1 MAKSAHPER
10 ETQNRI
16 INFFQKELGYE
27 YLGNLSEYQNYNI
40 HWGDW
45 KKFLYD
51 SGFSVDFVDAIQTK
65 FAQILSDFS
74 QSPYHTNKEVYR
86 ILKYGLKLAEH
97 PGESPKTVYFI
108 NWEEPEKNNFY
119 IAEEVTVNGNVE
131 KRPDIVLYING
142 IAVAVIELKKSTVS
156 VADRMLRISANSL
169 SKDSSLLFRFA
180 LLQMTVKACDMV
192 QAELQKNITLNGRK
206 TTLQTNCRTKMI

>member
-1 MAKSAHPER
+1 MTKSAHPER
-10 ETQNRI
+10 ETQKRI
-16 INFFQKELGYE
+16 VKKKKKELGYE
-27 YLGNLSEYQNYNI
+27 YLGNLSEDQNYNI
-40 HWGDW
+40 RWGDW

-65 FAQILSDFS
+65 FYQILSDFS

-119 IAEEVTVNGNVE
+119 IAEACRYYEIFQE
-131 KRPDIVLYING
+131 KNFKNCAIVSSYMPDW
-142 IAVAVIELKKSTVS
+142 K
-156 VADRMLRISANSL
+156 DRKN
-169 SKDSSLLFRFA
+169 LLNEQI
-180 LLQMTVKACDMV
+180 LDCYK
-192 QAELQKNITLNGRK
+192 E
-206 TTLQTNCRTKMI
+206 